1 MIDRRMQDVK
11 ILQELY
17 AKGTRELYEALPDRD
32 YIAALR
38 EEAMAEHKYPPG
50 HYPIHVAFF
59 AALGVM
65 FALLVGVIYVGT
77 LFGIASPI
85 CFR

>member
-1 MIDRRMQDVK
+1 MQDVK

-59 AALGVM
+59 AALGVFSTL
-65 FALLVGVIYVGT
+65 FAGATYVMIW
-77 LFGIASPI
+77 FGIASPI